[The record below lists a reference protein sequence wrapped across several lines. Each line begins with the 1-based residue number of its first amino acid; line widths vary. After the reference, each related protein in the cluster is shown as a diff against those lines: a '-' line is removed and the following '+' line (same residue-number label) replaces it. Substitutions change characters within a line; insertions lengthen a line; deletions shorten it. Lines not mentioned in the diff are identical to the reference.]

1 MEDYEVRLNAT
12 KSQIEDFKSS
22 ILWQD
27 IQRELDFWAEGLGH
41 EKESLPEKIVKENLS
56 SAASLILYVS
66 IDERKAAINYF
77 KRILDVFLDMLE
89 EKKDDSERER
99 ADRSEIDE

>member
-1 MEDYEVRLNAT
+1 MEDYEVRINAT
-12 KSQIEDFKSS
+12 KAQIEDLKSS

-27 IQRELDFWAEGLGH
+27 IQRELDFWAEGLAH

-66 IDERKAAINYF
+66 VDERKAAINYF

-99 ADRSEIDE
+99 ADRSENGE